1 MTSTAAETAFAPLPA
16 PAPEIAP
23 ETAAFWAG
31 TARGVLLLQRCT
43 GCGTHLWYPRYV
55 CAQCHSTELENV
67 EASGRGTIYSFT
79 LTTRGI
85 LDYSGCGP
93 YVLAL
98 VELAEGPK
106 MMTNIVEADPAD
118 LAIGQT
124 VEVVFHDTGEGN
136 ALPRFRPVAGG

>member
-1 MTSTAAETAFAPLPA
+1 MSDAAAGTTFTSLPA
-16 PAPEIAP
+16 PAPEVAP

-31 TARGVLLLQRCT
+31 SARGVLLLQRCAS
-43 GCGTHLWYPRYV
+43 CGTHLWYPRYV
-55 CAQCHSTELENV
+55 CASCHSTDLENI
-67 EASGRGTIYSFT
+67 EASGRGVIYSFT

-85 LDYSGCGP
+85 LEYADCGP

-106 MMTNIVEADPAD
+106 MMTNIVEADPAT
-118 LAIGQT
+118 LAIGQA

-136 ALPRFRPVAGG
+136 ALPRFRPAGR